1 MALPFALSQRETKDI
16 SLANLQKKME
26 HSLDS
31 PYAGRE
37 NRNVN
42 ARTYAARLQGY
53 GDAKIITPQ
62 VPNAHLIAD
71 IPPITRYKLVMG
83 Q

>member
-1 MALPFALSQRETKDI
+1 MALPFALFQRETKDI

-31 PYAGRE
+31 PYTGRE
-37 NRNVN
+37 IRNVN
-42 ARTYAARLQGY
+42 ARTCAARLQGY
-53 GDAKIITPQ
+53 GDAKIITSQ
-62 VPNAHLIAD
+62 VPNVHLIAD